1 MVKIEFESI
10 NELKEFIELIPV
22 NQKEEVTTVTMDENK
37 HFLHRNKL
45 HEIISDLQGRNLQNT
60 ENINNIIDELNSIR
74 KELKNNKKPVTSI
87 TRNTIRQYYETQKQ
101 RCPRVSKLNKDGTF
115 ILKNSKVN
123 GGISKWTIKDLL
135 KIKHRI
141 PQKEKYSNWTVI
153 CEDLPVC
160 ALTAQVLGYGIE
172 MGYFDKYFNEWEQLQ
187 ANKFQNNIKP
197 IETENNPQKR
207 KEKGMI

>member
-10 NELKEFIELIPV
+10 NELKEFVELIPV
-22 NQKEEVTTVTMDENK
+22 NQEKVTTVTMAENK
-37 HFLHRNKL
+37 HFLHQNKL

-60 ENINNIIDELNSIR
+60 ENINNVIDELNSIR
-74 KELKNNKKPVTSI
+74 RELKNNKKPATTI
-87 TRNTIRQYYETQKQ
+87 TKNTIRKYGETQKQ
-101 RCPRVSKLNKDGTF
+101 RCPRVIKLNKDGTF
-115 ILKNSKVN
+115 LLKNSKVN

-141 PQKEKYSNWTVI
+141 PQKEKYTSWTNI
-153 CEDLPVC
+153 SEDLQVSPF
-160 ALTAQVLGYGIE
+160 TAQNLGYGIE

-187 ANKFQNNIKP
+187 ANKFKSNVKP
-197 IETENNPQKR
+197 VETENNPEKR